1 MLIAESNYA
10 LDVCLT
16 RHHDCLY
23 LFRLALDGEIELVV
37 PDYALAEVEAKL
49 KTLELERIEAIQ
61 AARSVL
67 RTLPPDVERE
77 RIFAETLEV
86 VQRMF
91 VGAHSLLDDLQRIAT
106 RIPFTG
112 EILAGAR
119 LRKARRAPPKDVK
132 DLEIYESILAFA
144 RLNQDAEVVLI
155 FLERDVAHFD
165 VPEVKAELAA
175 VGVKIYFSAGEAVRR
190 VRDWKPSISLMN
202 LWFLEIT

>member
-1 MLIAESNYA
+1 V

-16 RHHDCLY
+16 RHHDCQY
-23 LFRLALDGEIELVV
+23 LLQLAGDGEIELVV

-61 AARSVL
+61 AAQAVI
-67 RTLPPDVERE
+67 RTLPPDAERE
-77 RIFAETLEV
+77 RIFAETLEAV
-86 VQRMF
+86 RRMF

-106 RIPFTG
+106 RIPFNG
-112 EILAGAR
+112 EILAAAR

-144 RLNQDAEVVLI
+144 RLNQGTDIVFI

-165 VPEVKAELAA
+165 VHEVKAELAI
-175 VGVKIYFSAGEAVRR
+175 VGIEIYFSAGEAVRR
-190 VRDWKPSISLMN
+190 VRELLGK
-202 LWFLEIT
+202 